1 MSLKIKE
8 NVGAGDIYWGCHQ
21 HRDGIYSRGTGRK
34 IFCREEGWCSCQA
47 VRSIGCVGSISNHV
61 SIGAEGIRMKMSLS
75 LGTKTVCLAHL
86 ELPCTLNLDV

>member
-21 HRDGIYSRGTGRK
+21 HRDGIYSWGTGRK
-34 IFCREEGWCSCQA
+34 TFCRD
-47 VRSIGCVGSISNHV
+47 CVGSISNHV

-75 LGTKTVCLAHL
+75 LGTKTM
-86 ELPCTLNLDV
+86 PGTLGIAVHTGSRYLKLQFF